1 MSWQEV
7 DGNPRPFAVI
17 VTYKCSKA
25 EWGYASNG
33 ENKVVSRCDKDG
45 TWNVTF
51 VEPCISKLSLNFNL
65 NIA

>member
-51 VEPCISKLSLNFNL
+51 VEPCISKLSLNL
-65 NIA
+65 T